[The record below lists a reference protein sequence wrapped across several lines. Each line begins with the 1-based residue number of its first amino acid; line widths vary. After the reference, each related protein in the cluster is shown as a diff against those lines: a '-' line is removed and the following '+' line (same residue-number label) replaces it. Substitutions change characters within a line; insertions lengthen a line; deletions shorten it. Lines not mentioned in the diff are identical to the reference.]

1 MVSEMRNVFV
11 DAENGKY
18 DIVIGNGILSDAPLK
33 NYTDYVIVTDDVVH
47 PLFGKYFPDAKWIIL
62 SSGEASKSMRNLEM
76 IYQKLMEYGIDRRG
90 AVAALGGGVV
100 GDIAG
105 FAAATF
111 KRGVAFIQ
119 YPTTLLAQVDSS
131 VGGKV
136 AVNLE
141 GGKNM
146 VGAFYQPAAV
156 IADTGALETLDSRQY
171 AAGMAEVI
179 KYAYIYDKNLHKTLM
194 DSSGRIEDI
203 IGRCCEIKA
212 DYVKR
217 DPYDTGARMQL
228 NYGHTI
234 GHALETVA
242 GYGTFLHGEAVAMGM
257 VYAARLGEALGVS
270 PKGLAEDTQILL
282 KKYGLPV
289 SAEPGILEEALKI
302 LLADKK
308 AEGSRISFV
317 LIDEIGH
324 AVTPKLEAGEIQ
336 KIVKELC
343 L

>member
-1 MVSEMRNVFV
+1 MRNVFV
-11 DAENGKY
+11 DADNGRY
-18 DIVIGNGILSDAPLK
+18 DIVIGSGILSDEPLRE
-33 NYTDYVIVTDDVVH
+33 YTDYAVVTDDVVY
-47 PLFGKYFPDAKWIIL
+47 PLFGNSFPEAKWIVL
-62 SSGEASKSMRNLEM
+62 PSGEASKSIQNLEM
-76 IYQKLMEYGIDRRG
+76 IYQKLMEYEIDRKG
-90 AVAALGGGVV
+90 AVAALGGGVI
-100 GDIAG
+100 GDITG

-111 KRGVAFIQ
+111 KRGIAFVQ

-136 AVNLE
+136 AVNLP

-156 IADTGALETLDSRQY
+156 VADTQTLETLDARQY

-179 KYAYIYDKNLHKTLM
+179 KYAYIYDERLYEILM
-194 DSSGRIEDI
+194 EGSAEIDGIV
-203 IGRCCEIKA
+203 GRCCEIKA

-217 DPYDTGARMQL
+217 DPYDTGIRMQL

-234 GHALETVA
+234 GHAIETVA

-257 VYAARLGEALGVS
+257 VYAAKLGEVLGIS
-270 PKGLAEDTQILL
+270 PKGLAENTQILL
-282 KKYGLPV
+282 EKYHLPV
-289 SAEPGILEEALKI
+289 SAEPGILEEALGI

-308 AEGSRISFV
+308 AEGGFIHFI
-317 LIDEIGH
+317 LIDQIGH
-324 AVTPKLEAGEIQ
+324 AITQKLKAREIQ
-336 KIVKELC
+336 KIIKELC

>member
-1 MVSEMRNVFV
+1 MVEVMRKVLVN
-11 DAENGKY
+11 AENGNY
-18 DIVIGNGILSDAPLK
+18 NIEIGKGILSDAPLK
-33 NYTDYVIVTDDVVH
+33 SYTDYAIVTDDVVY
-47 PLFGKYFPDAKWIIL
+47 PLFGKNFPGAKWIIL
-62 SSGEASKSMRNLEM
+62 PAGEPSKNMRNLEM
-76 IYQKLMEYGIDRRG
+76 IYQKLMEYGIDRKG

-111 KRGVAFIQ
+111 KRGIAFIQ

-156 IADTGALETLDSRQY
+156 IAETATLETLDSRQY

-179 KYAYIYDKNLHKTLM
+179 KYAYIYDKELHKTLM
-194 DSSGRIEDI
+194 EGRGEIEDI
-203 IGRCCEIKA
+203 VGRCCEIKA

-217 DPYDTGARMQL
+217 DPYDTGVRMQL

-234 GHALETVA
+234 GHAIETVA
-242 GYGTFLHGEAVAMGM
+242 GYGKFLHGEAVAMGM

-270 PKGLAEDTQILL
+270 PAGLAEDTQVLL

-308 AEGSRISFV
+308 AEGSRVSFV

-324 AVTPKLEAGEIQ
+324 AVTQKLEAGQIQ
-336 KIVKELC
+336 KIIKELC

>member
-1 MVSEMRNVFV
+1 MRNVFV
-11 DAENGKY
+11 DADNGKY
-18 DIVIGNGILSDAPLK
+18 DIVIGSGILSDEPLRE
-33 NYTDYVIVTDDVVH
+33 YTDYAVVTDDIVY
-47 PLFGKYFPDAKWIIL
+47 PLFGNSFPKAKWIVL
-62 SSGEASKSMRNLEM
+62 PSGEASKSIQNLEM
-76 IYQKLMEYGIDRRG
+76 IYQKLMEYEIDRKG
-90 AVAALGGGVV
+90 AVAALGGGVI
-100 GDIAG
+100 GDITG

-111 KRGVAFIQ
+111 KRGIAFVQ

-136 AVNLE
+136 AVNLP

-156 IADTGALETLDSRQY
+156 VADIKTLETLDARQY

-179 KYAYIYDKNLHKTLM
+179 KYAYIYDERLYEILM
-194 DSSGRIEDI
+194 EGGAEIDGIV
-203 IGRCCEIKA
+203 GRCCEIKA

-217 DPYDTGARMQL
+217 DPYDTGIRMEL

-234 GHALETVA
+234 GHAIETVA

-257 VYAARLGEALGVS
+257 VYAAKLGEVLGIS
-270 PKGLAEDTQILL
+270 PKGLAENTQILL
-282 KKYGLPV
+282 EKYHLPV
-289 SAEPGILEEALKI
+289 SAEPGILEEALGI

-308 AEGSRISFV
+308 AESGFIHFI
-317 LIDEIGH
+317 LIDQIGH
-324 AVTPKLEAGEIQ
+324 AITQKMKAREIQ
-336 KIVKELC
+336 KIIKELC